1 MSSSGAV
8 DPARIHEVIEL
19 LRGRGLRMTPQR
31 RAIVAEVMRAQGHIS
46 PSALARQIQSEMPG
60 VDTSTVYRTLSLL
73 EEVGVLQHSHMESGL
88 EYHRSEEAAHVHLT
102 CSRCGTDRAL
112 SFEELEGFRR
122 MIRERHGFE
131 ADLAHSEITGVCRE
145 CLGEQSQD

>member
-1 MSSSGAV
+1 MHSSASL
-8 DPARIHEVIEL
+8 DPARVSEVVEL

-46 PSALARQIQSEMPG
+46 PQALARQIQNEMPG

-88 EYHRSEEAAHVHLT
+88 EYHRSEDAAHVHLT
-102 CSRCGTDRAL
+102 CSRCGADHAL
-112 SFEELEGFRR
+112 SFESLEEFRR
-122 MIRERHGFE
+122 LIREQHGFE
-131 ADLAHSEITGVCRE
+131 ADLAHTEINGLCRA
-145 CLGEQSQD
+145 CARDSA